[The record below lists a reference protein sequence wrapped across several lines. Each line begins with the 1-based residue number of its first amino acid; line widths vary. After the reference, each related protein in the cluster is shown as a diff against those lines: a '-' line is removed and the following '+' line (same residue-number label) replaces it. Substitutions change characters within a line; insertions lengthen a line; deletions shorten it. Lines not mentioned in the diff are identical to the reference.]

1 MSYGISVSREG
12 FNVTNCAD
20 FEKLYDS
27 RWKCLKIEYQGSYT
41 VTSSATVQTIY
52 THGLGYAPFFLSF
65 IKSGST
71 STMAL
76 ADFFQ
81 SGFTE
86 NYSTYI
92 RCDGTS
98 LVFDNTSGAFTGNVI
113 YNYIFVDQIDEAIA
127 ESKVKTTSTNS
138 SVAAG
143 YGFKISKSGKNVLTA
158 TGKDLI
164 MSSEYS
170 TLQINQVSTGSHNF
184 DSSVLTISH
193 GLGYVPQFYFYVKDM
208 QGDGRWQMIGNRGID
223 HPNLTVFAGTT
234 SCSLDLIDTIFP
246 TGTKNY
252 SLIIF
257 KDPIT

>member
-52 THGLGYAPFFLSF
+52 THGLGYTPFFMTFLKNISNR
-65 IKSGST
+65 SV
-71 STMAL
+71 L
-76 ADFFQ
+76 AISDFDGIGGVSNF
-81 SGFTE
+81 SE
-86 NYSTYI
+86 LI

-98 LVFDNTSGAFTGNVI
+98 LVFDNSSGLYNGTVL
-113 YNYIFVDQIDEAIA
+113 YNYVFVDQIDEAIT
-127 ESKVKTTSTNS
+127 ESKVKTTSTTS

-164 MSSEYS
+164 ISSEYS

-184 DSSVLTISH
+184 SSSTLTISH
-193 GLGYVPQFYFYVKDM
+193 GLGYVPQFYFYVKNLR
-208 QGDGRWQMIGNRGID
+208 GDSRWEMIGNSSITA
-223 HPNLTVFAGTT
+223 PTLTVEATT
-234 SCSLDLIDTIFP
+234 TNCKLTLTGQ
-246 TGTKNY
+246 GTKNY